1 MTSAANSPS
10 FDLPEPDSF
19 TTGTVGEPGHRAFFL
34 QAQANGLVLSL
45 KLEKQQVGALAEYLD
60 GLMADL
66 PVPDPRGVPAH
77 LELCEPVQAAWV
89 VGSLAVAWDE
99 DEDRLILVA
108 EELVAEDDAGPDD
121 AADAP
126 AATSAPARARF
137 RLTREQ
143 VAGFVRT
150 ARQLVASGRPSC
162 KFCGGPMNP
171 EGHACP
177 RMN

>member
-1 MTSAANSPS
+1 MTGASNPS

-19 TTGTVGEPGHRAFFL
+19 TAGTLGGPGQRVFFL
-34 QAQANGLVLSL
+34 QALANGLVLSL

-66 PVPDPRGVPAH
+66 PLPDPGAMPGTVALR
-77 LELCEPVQAAWV
+77 EPIQAAWV

-99 DEDRLILVA
+99 DDDRLILVA
-108 EELVAEDDAGPDD
+108 EELVPEAEADDETVPD
-121 AADAP
+121 AEV
-126 AATSAPARARF
+126 SPARARF

-143 VAGFVRT
+143 VAAFVRR
-150 ARQLVASGRPSC
+150 ARELVSSGRPTC
-162 KFCGGPMNP
+162 QFCGGPIDP

>member
-1 MTSAANSPS
+1 VTAANSPS
-10 FDLPEPDSF
+10 FDLPEPDRF
-19 TTGTVGEPGHRAFFL
+19 TAGTVGEPGQRMFFL
-34 QAQANGLVLSL
+34 QAQSNGLVLSL

-66 PVPDPRGVPAH
+66 PVPDPKLVPGH
-77 LELCEPVQAAWV
+77 LDLRQPVQPAWV

-108 EELVAEDDAGPDD
+108 EELVPEMESEEEAVPVDAD
-121 AADAP
+121 
-126 AATSAPARARF
+126 SSPARARF

-143 VAGFVRT
+143 VAAFVRK
-150 ARQLVASGRPSC
+150 ARELVASGRPNC
-162 KFCGGPMNP
+162 RFCGGPINP
-171 EGHACP
+171 EGHPCP